1 LNTGVAV
8 PLLDVASSY
17 GDLVTTV
24 FSAPILAKV
33 WLATFALVLVVV
45 QVSTGARMWGHLRG
59 IVRLSDATAK
69 TVHRWSGRLAILF
82 TLPVVFHCI
91 TILGFQT
98 TTARVAVH
106 SVAGSFIYGVFVAK
120 MLVIRDRE
128 RPHPPWALPVL
139 GGAVAALL
147 VVLWLTSA
155 AWYFDQ
161 FGVHW

>member
-1 LNTGVAV
+1 LNTRVAV

-17 GDLVTTV
+17 GDVVTTV

-33 WLATFALVLVVV
+33 WLATFAVVLVLV
-45 QVSTGARMWGHLRG
+45 QISTGARMWGRLRG
-59 IVRLSDATAK
+59 VVRLSDATAK